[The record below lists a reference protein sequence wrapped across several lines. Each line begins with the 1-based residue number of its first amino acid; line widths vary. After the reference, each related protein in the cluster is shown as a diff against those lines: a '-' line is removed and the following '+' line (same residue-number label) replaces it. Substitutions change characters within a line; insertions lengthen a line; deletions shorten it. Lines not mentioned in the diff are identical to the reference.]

1 MDPLNCVHEHGDL
14 QFLNLNLYEPHDLCS
29 SMHYFEGPD
38 WQHLKRG
45 SEKFPKGPLV
55 RADPQG
61 RCAGVLV
68 YNSQIIMLKAA
79 QVCRCNFLNF
89 S

>member
-1 MDPLNCVHEHGDL
+1 MIKMQDFAEHGD
-14 QFLNLNLYEPHDLCS
+14 FHAVNITYSYFSFHCS

-45 SEKFPKGPLV
+45 AEKFPKGPLV

-79 QVCRCNFLNF
+79 QVC
-89 S
+89 